1 MRRAI
6 GTPIHVKKAADALI
20 FTNGKNLGGIKR
32 GGQFEELSDDT
43 LDGAMRDTV
52 FEMRQTDFLY
62 EYEDTIVQEE
72 REHTTTA
79 QTYQADLSFPGP
91 QDAQGK
97 SETDLATASMSTS
110 FGQAAASSSGLCQ
123 YVGQMSASTQ
133 ATSTSSCSGQSKVPW
148 EASSVDGGQM
158 STSAAAVLIKQQGQ
172 GVTTCQPQEARS
184 ANAGMTDEE
193 ALTTAIAAS
202 LVSRGSQMSG
212 GHQGQVS
219 ESDTEEDHPGECH
232 LCGGDYYYQ
241 VTGY

>member
-32 GGQFEELSDDT
+32 GQGQFEELSDYT

-52 FEMRQTDFLY
+52 FEIRQNDEIY

-72 REHTTTA
+72 
-79 QTYQADLSFPGP
+79 
-91 QDAQGK
+91 DAQGK
-97 SETDLATASMSTS
+97 SETASDLATSSLSASS
-110 FGQAAASSSGLCQ
+110 GQAAASSSGLGQ

-133 ATSTSSCSGQSKVPW
+133 ATSTSSCSGQSIVPW
-148 EASSVDGGQM
+148 EASSVDGAQIL
-158 STSAAAVLIKQQGQ
+158 TSAAAVLDRQQGQ
-172 GVTTCQPQEARS
+172 GVTPCQPQEARS
-184 ANAGMTDEE
+184 ANAGMSEEE

-202 LVSRGSQMSG
+202 LVTG
-212 GHQGQVS
+212 GRHGQVL
-219 ESDTEEDHPGECH
+219 ESDTEEEEEDHRKPAESEQNSPTDGDDPGQCH

>member
-1 MRRAI
+1 MRRVI

-32 GGQFEELSDDT
+32 GGQFEELSDET

-72 REHTTTA
+72 REHTTTT

-123 YVGQMSASTQ
+123 YVGQMSASTH
-133 ATSTSSCSGQSKVPW
+133 ATST
-148 EASSVDGGQM
+148 SSVDGGQM

-172 GVTTCQPQEARS
+172 GVTTCQPEEARS